1 MNISIATSDA
11 EIAACYP
18 VMQELRPH
26 IIESDFVA
34 RIRQAEKSGYRLVC
48 LQDGDTPLA
57 VAGIRIMQNLA
68 WGRFLYVDDLVTT
81 DEQRSKGNGARMLS
95 WLREYAVK
103 EGCSELHLDSGM
115 QRLDAHRFYEREG
128 MSKTGFHIAEK
139 L

>member
-1 MNISIATSDA
+1 
-11 EIAACYP
+11 
-18 VMQELRPH
+18 
-26 IIESDFVA
+26 
-34 RIRQAEKSGYRLVC
+34 
-48 LQDGDTPLA
+48 
-57 VAGIRIMQNLA
+57 MQNLA